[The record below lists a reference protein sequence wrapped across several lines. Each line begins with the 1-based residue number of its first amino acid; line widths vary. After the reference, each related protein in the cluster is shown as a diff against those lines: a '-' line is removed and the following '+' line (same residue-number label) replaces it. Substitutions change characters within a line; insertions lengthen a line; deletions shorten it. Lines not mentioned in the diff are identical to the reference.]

1 MSPKSPTKVSP
12 EQTLETKDNG
22 DLMTQPKKDMIV
34 EFNGGS
40 EKAKIRTRDGG
51 LNGDDKDLC
60 HKGMPTLMYIV
71 QPYLLFVIFSIPAQF
86 KAWKRISLSDG
97 QVGFCIFSFAL
108 LFSLIIVLLSF

>member
-12 EQTLETKDNG
+12 EQTLESKDNG
-22 DLMTQPKKDMIV
+22 ELMAQPKKDMIV

-60 HKGMPTLMYIV
+60 HKGMQL
-71 QPYLLFVIFSIPAQF
+71 
-86 KAWKRISLSDG
+86 
-97 QVGFCIFSFAL
+97 
-108 LFSLIIVLLSF
+108 

>member
-12 EQTLETKDNG
+12 EQTLESKDNG
-22 DLMTQPKKDMIV
+22 ELMAQPKKDMIV

-60 HKGMPTLMYIV
+60 HKGMHLYYVPLKVFT
-71 QPYLLFVIFSIPAQF
+71 QPLFR
-86 KAWKRISLSDG
+86 K
-97 QVGFCIFSFAL
+97 L
-108 LFSLIIVLLSF
+108 LFSHPTQIPFPQYSF

>member
-86 KAWKRISLSDG
+86 KAWKLISLSDG

>member
-22 DLMTQPKKDMIV
+22 ELVTQPKKDMIV

-51 LNGDDKDLC
+51 LNGDDKGLC

-71 QPYLLFVIFSIPAQF
+71 QPYLLFVIFQYQRNSRPGNLYLYLMGKLF
-86 KAWKRISLSDG
+86 
-97 QVGFCIFSFAL
+97 FAYL
-108 LFSLIIVLLSF
+108 VFLCYFL